1 MTTTTRRPPTTSS
14 AIFNYLIGILS
25 NDIEVEVSPDYF
37 YFRRKGQETRIKTI
51 IYLSSDGK
59 NRVLGVGDGY
69 MPTGFH
75 IKIELFKHEA
85 SNIGSYDKS
94 DYLYSFF
101 KYCIEKKLLIRK
113 LELIRPRIIFR
124 NQASLKGILSGDEK
138 MILRNTAENAG
149 ARECLF
155 NE

>member
-1 MTTTTRRPPTTSS
+1 M
-14 AIFNYLIGILS
+14 FNYLFSILS

-37 YFRRKGQETRIKTI
+37 CFRRKGQKTRIKTI

-59 NRVLGVGDGY
+59 PRVLGVGDGY
-69 MPTGFH
+69 MATEPH
-75 IKIELFKHEA
+75 IKIELFKPEA

-94 DYLYSFF
+94 NYLYLFF
-101 KYCIEKKLLIRK
+101 KYCFEKKLLISK
-113 LELIRPRIIFR
+113 FELIRPLIVFR
-124 NQASLKGILSGDEK
+124 NQASLKGILGGYQK
-138 MILRNTAENAG
+138 MILRNAAVNAG

>member
-1 MTTTTRRPPTTSS
+1 ML
-14 AIFNYLIGILS
+14 NYLIGILS
-25 NDIEVEVSPDYF
+25 DDIEVEVSPDDF
-37 YFRRKGQETRIKTI
+37 CFRRKGQETRIKTI

-59 NRVLGVGDGY
+59 PHVLGVGDGY
-69 MPTGFH
+69 MPTEPH
-75 IKIELFKHEA
+75 IKIELFKPEA

-94 DYLYSFF
+94 DYLYAFF

-113 LELIRPRIIFR
+113 LLIRPRIVFR
-124 NQASLKGILSGDEK
+124 NQASLKGILCGYEK
-138 MILRNTAENAG
+138 MILRNTAMDAG

>member
-1 MTTTTRRPPTTSS
+1 LNVT
-14 AIFNYLIGILS
+14 NYLLGIFS

-37 YFRRKGQETRIKTI
+37 YFRRKGRETRIKTI

-59 NRVLGVGDGY
+59 NRVLGVGDCY

-75 IKIELFKHEA
+75 IKIELFEHEA
-85 SNIGSYDKS
+85 SNIGSYDKF
-94 DYLYSFF
+94 DYLYLFF

-113 LELIRPRIIFR
+113 YELLRPLIIFR

-138 MILRNTAENAG
+138 MILRNAAVNAG